1 MSEWED
7 IIITGRDKESSTNQ
21 VISTPDGPA
30 LGKQVFRLNQPT
42 PKDWREIFDGIFIA
56 EPGRLG
62 REARATSTSI
72 HLWGG
77 PFIFDERDA
86 NHLKELV
93 AYTNKRFRESL
104 EPEGDLSGFDAF
116 GA

>member
-7 IIITGRDKESSTNQ
+7 ITITGRDKESSSNKATC
-21 VISTPDGPA
+21 TPDGPE
-30 LGKQVFRLNQPT
+30 LGKQVFELNHPT
-42 PKDWREIFDGIFIA
+42 TKDWREIFDGIFIA

-62 REARATSTSI
+62 REAKAASTSI

-86 NHLKELV
+86 EHLKQLV
-93 AYTNKRFRESL
+93 AYTNEKYRENL
-104 EPEGDLSGFDAF
+104 EPAGDLSGFDAF
-116 GA
+116 SE